1 VITFESVTKKYTDG
15 AIAVDDLS
23 MEFATVVS
31 PCSSALRAG
40 NSVSRLTAEV
50 DLERAVGGVR
60 SERHV
65 NVASRGSRRGG
76 HPEGAQSATIG

>member
-65 NVASRGSRRGG
+65 NASGVA
-76 HPEGAQSATIG
+76 